1 MKETKNS
8 ARLYRADITEATL
21 RRRGLDVAVLFS
33 TVKNFDIYNS
43 GYLQALEDL
52 KVEKEYIKTYK
63 KVMSRVRESF
73 KNDRAYHKIMYE
85 IMREKE
91 E

>member
-8 ARLYRADITEATL
+8 MGLYRTDITEATL
-21 RRRGLDVAVLFS
+21 RRRGLDVAVEFS
-33 TVKNFDIYNS
+33 TVKNFDIYNR

-52 KVEKEYIKTYK
+52 KVEKEYVKIYK
-63 KVMSRVRESF
+63 KVMARARESY
-73 KNDRAYHKIMYE
+73 KNDKNYHKIMYE